1 MNCMKPVFH
10 LVILTLLLGSTFA
23 RASLHT
29 EEIDYQVDGQDFTAY
44 LAYDDSIKG
53 KRPGILIVHEWW
65 GHNAYVRKRA
75 EMLAE
80 LGYTALA
87 LDMYGSGKLARHP
100 DDAKKFMLAVTGDL
114 PGALKRMQAGK
125 ALLEKQ
131 ASVDGEQI
139 AAIGYCFG
147 GGMVLQLARSGSDID
162 GVVSFHGSLG
172 TQMPARPGTVK
183 AKILVFTGEDDPF
196 APPEQVAAFREEM
209 GNAGAAYEIISY
221 PGVKHSFT
229 NPQAD
234 KFGKAFD
241 MPLAYDQAADEDSW
255 KRMQVF
261 FDQIFNKQ

>member
-1 MNCMKPVFH
+1 MNSLKPVFH
-10 LVILTLLLGSTFA
+10 LVIFALLLTSAFA

-44 LAYDDSIKG
+44 LAYDDSIKE

-65 GHNAYVRKRA
+65 GHNEYVRKRA

-87 LDMYGSGKLARHP
+87 LDMYGSGKLAKHP
-100 DDAKKFMLAVTGDL
+100 DDAKKFMLAVTEDL
-114 PGALKRMQAGK
+114 PGALQRMQAGK
-125 ALLEKQ
+125 ALLKKQ
-131 ASVDGEQI
+131 ASVDREQI

-172 TQMPARPGTVK
+172 TQMPARPETVK
-183 AKILVFTGEDDPF
+183 AKVLVFTGGDDPF
-196 APPEQVAAFREEM
+196 VPAEQIAAFREEM
-209 GNAGAAYEIISY
+209 GNSSVSFEIVSY

-234 KFGKAFD
+234 EFGKAFE
-241 MPLAYDQAADEDSW
+241 MPLAYDKAADEDSW
-255 KRMQVF
+255 RRMQVF
-261 FDQIFNKQ
+261 FDQIFDRQ